1 MQFVDKIGNSIF
13 WCKYTTRCF
22 EDGSIPIEG
31 AEPPEF
37 ICVPD
42 DCPSVK
48 EVVKHGRW
56 AHVFPAIAGK
66 TDMRGIVA
74 LMLISTQEQEDNL
87 ADYAIALA
95 QQLGSIMLHTP
106 CPVGEDLFA
115 VTVREFLKR
124 GSQMWNEA
132 GVAKVLKFVCCVC
145 HSDREESRDIHFHFV
160 NPQAQYNKRGYN
172 VWLAAQVET
181 VAASYQQTM

>member
-1 MQFVDKIGNSIF
+1 MQFLDKIGNSIF
-13 WCKYTTRCF
+13 WYKYTTRCF
-22 EDGSIPIEG
+22 ADGSIPIEG

-42 DCPSVK
+42 DCSSVK
-48 EVVKHGRW
+48 DVVKHGLW
-56 AHVFPAIAGK
+56 THVFPAIAGK

-74 LMLISTQEQEDNL
+74 LMLISNQEQEDNL

-132 GVAKVLKFVCCVC
+132 DVTKVLKFVCCVC
-145 HSDREESRDIHFHFV
+145 HSDREEISRYSFSFCQPTGAI
-160 NPQAQYNKRGYN
+160 Q
-172 VWLAAQVET
+172 
-181 VAASYQQTM
+181 